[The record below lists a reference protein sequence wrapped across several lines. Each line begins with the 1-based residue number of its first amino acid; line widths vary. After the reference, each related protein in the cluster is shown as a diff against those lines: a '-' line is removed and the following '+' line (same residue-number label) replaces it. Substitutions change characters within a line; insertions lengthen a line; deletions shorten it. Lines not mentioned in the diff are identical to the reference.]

1 MFGDGAAKAETL
13 KAPTK
18 KFRNTWFG
26 KNSTNIKRFLP
37 LIPTV
42 DNDKDNN
49 EDDEEDDEED
59 DDDEID
65 DDDHNDEEDEDSESE
80 EEELAGVPVT
90 PNKVTKKRSIVTPIR
105 KKASKMKKKTRKAY
119 SPPSPP
125 PPREDESVV
134 SSPANKPFLKKQPS
148 ILIAGLK
155 SKIILL
161 VNADRTY
168 GSLFV
173 VSLDNSNLSWV
184 SDFASKEGD
193 KKRRHFTNINKNP
206 SSFKLFCT

>member
-49 EDDEEDDEED
+49 EDDEEDD
-59 DDDEID
+59 DDEID
-65 DDDHNDEEDEDSESE
+65 DDDDDEEEEEEDEDSESE

-90 PNKVTKKRSIVTPIR
+90 PIEVTKKRSIVTPIR
-105 KKASKMKKKTRKAY
+105 KKASKMKKKTKKAY
-119 SPPSPP
+119 YPHPH
-125 PPREDESVV
+125 R
-134 SSPANKPFLKKQPS
+134 
-148 ILIAGLK
+148 
-155 SKIILL
+155 
-161 VNADRTY
+161 RRR
-168 GSLFV
+168 
-173 VSLDNSNLSWV
+173 
-184 SDFASKEGD
+184 
-193 KKRRHFTNINKNP
+193 RRHTPHRPHRRRGKTRASYRVPPTNH
-206 SSFKLFCT
+206 S